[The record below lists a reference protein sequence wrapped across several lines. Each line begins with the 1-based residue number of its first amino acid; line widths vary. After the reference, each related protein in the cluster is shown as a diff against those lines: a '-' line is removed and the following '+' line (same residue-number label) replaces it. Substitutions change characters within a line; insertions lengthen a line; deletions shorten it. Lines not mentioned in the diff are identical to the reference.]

1 MGPVVLTAMFTST
14 GGYCTVAVEA
24 VRPST
29 RSMFAPA
36 GGASSTKFP
45 PASVS
50 VNALPTVTVTP
61 GIGWGTASA
70 VSTRPVMAVVSGAST
85 WSVKAAVRQFLS
97 PTIGGLEGGGWPLEK
112 AVEDREVLV
121 WVARVEGVA
130 KVNQVLLWAASAD
143 PQPSVPITGLHL
155 PRLDRLAVAIGA
167 AESVITA
174 AEPPTGKPKRR
185 LPVPTVPRPC

>member
-1 MGPVVLTAMFTST
+1 MFTST
-14 GGYCTVAVEA
+14 GGYCTVAVDA

-50 VNALPTVTVTP
+50 VKAAPSVTVTP

-85 WSVKAAVRQFLS
+85 SSVNAAVRVTLRPS
-97 PTIGGLEGGGWPLEK
+97 TCAWP
-112 AVEDREVLV
+112 VTV
-121 WVARVEGVA
+121 
-130 KVNQVLLWAASAD
+130 
-143 PQPSVPITGLHL
+143 
-155 PRLDRLAVAIGA
+155 
-167 AESVITA
+167 
-174 AEPPTGKPKRR
+174 KP
-185 LPVPTVPRPC
+185 